1 MSTRNRLNRRIKRPP
16 IEIFNLSFLDI
27 IACAFGAV
35 VLLVLLAKNNEV
47 PADLSADEV
56 IVRIEQLLAVQS
68 RVDALSDELTAKQET
83 LSAAEAQAAH
93 TINAEQALEASIP
106 RAQESVARLQAQAQ
120 SLREQVRLEQ
130 ARINATSVPEQPSD
144 NVGGIPTDAEYV
156 IFVIDTSG
164 SMALGRGW
172 QQVTSVVAD
181 IIKNHPQLK
190 GFQIMSADGDFMFG
204 SAQAGRWLNDSES
217 MRRRAI
223 AGLQNFRGGGSA
235 PEVGMKRA
243 LQLYRNQQGKV
254 SMYVFGDDFRLG
266 TLDDIVLE
274 ITNLNLTANG
284 KARWRIHGVGFHR
297 QRYGNAEQFAAFM
310 KAVAQRNRGAFVA
323 LPN

>member
-1 MSTRNRLNRRIKRPP
+1 MKTRNRMKRPP

-68 RVDALSDELTAKQET
+68 RVDTLSDELTAKQET

-93 TINAEQALEASIP
+93 TIDAEQALEASIP
-106 RAQESVARLQAQAQ
+106 RAQESIARLQAQAQ
-120 SLREQVRLEQ
+120 SLREEIRREQ
-130 ARINATSVPEQPSD
+130 ARINVASVPEQPSE

-164 SMALGRGW
+164 SMSIGRGW

-243 LQLYRNQQGKV
+243 LRLYRNQQGKV
-254 SMYVFGDDFRLG
+254 SMYVFGDDFRPG
-266 TLDDIVLE
+266 TLDDIVIE
-274 ITNLNLTANG
+274 ITELNRG
-284 KARWRIHGVGFHR
+284 PDGQPRWRIHGVGFHR
-297 QRYGNAEQFAAFM
+297 ERWGDAEQFAAFM
-310 KAVAQRNRGAFVA
+310 SAVVRRNRGAFIG